1 MSSFIVAN
9 TPDDDVSE
17 VVGAFR
23 EPSCGRDLHALAGA
37 GGILFGK
44 ALVDSLAGG
53 DVGEHHVVSVPG
65 NQIDRDSLL
74 GGPGLVED
82 IVPATLDEYG
92 CCLDCAFLQF
102 ASRDRPIS
110 VSGWALCPTPCG
122 TRDAGDPS
130 SRKGES
136 EIDVESD
143 RRGQFSKSFP
153 TFDPN
158 IVEKSFRKVSR
169 TLRWWRALCV
179 TDVTEDGAG
188 GSGRK
193 GRPWRTLERRMDASD
208 SFWRPVVRRS
218 TTSCNSRRICGCS
231 VLDDRF
237 SSQGLP
243 QAGQGIS
250 CSLASFGSMRGN
262 RCERWH

>member
-82 IVPATLDEYG
+82 IVPATLSTNT
-92 CCLDCAFLQF
+92 AA
-102 ASRDRPIS
+102 ASIARSCNLLVMIAPFRFRVGPS
-110 VSGWALCPTPCG
+110 AQRLVARG
-122 TRDAGDPS
+122 TQGIRHRA
-130 SRKGES
+130 REKA
-136 EIDVESD
+136 
-143 RRGQFSKSFP
+143 KS
-153 TFDPN
+153 TWKA
-158 IVEKSFRKVSR
+158 IAEASFRKVFQPLIQTS
-169 TLRWWRALCV
+169 WRRVFEKCRGLC
-179 TDVTEDGAG
+179 AG
-188 GSGRK
+188 G
-193 GRPWRTLERRMDASD
+193 
-208 SFWRPVVRRS
+208 
-218 TTSCNSRRICGCS
+218 
-231 VLDDRF
+231 
-237 SSQGLP
+237 GLS
-243 QAGQGIS
+243 A
-250 CSLASFGSMRGN
+250 LLT
-262 RCERWH
+262 